1 MNIKIKIF
9 NVFFFLI
16 LHCIT
21 FDQIIF
27 TYLDINQEH
36 YEELLEKSKEI
47 NGTNKARISYTR
59 PFDYMDIRDRHE
71 ILELFFWF
79 GFVQS
84 KVNRN

>member
-1 MNIKIKIF
+1 MF
-9 NVFFFLI
+9 CFCLI
-16 LHCIT
+16 LHCVN
-21 FDQIIF
+21 FNQIIF

-47 NGTNKARISYTR
+47 NGKNKARISYTR